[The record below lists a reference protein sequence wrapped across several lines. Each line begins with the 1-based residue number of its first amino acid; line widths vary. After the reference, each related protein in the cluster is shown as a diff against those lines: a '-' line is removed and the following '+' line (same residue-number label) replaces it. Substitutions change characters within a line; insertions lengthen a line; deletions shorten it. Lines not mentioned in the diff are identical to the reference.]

1 MGFYNIAIYDKF
13 EEKISAEIALIK
25 LDLRRWREA
34 YCKAFDEDN
43 NYCQIN
49 EKTVSCYEVERII
62 RKLEGKISGLNT
74 ALEIVSKEKLDEVT
88 CL

>member
-13 EEKISAEIALIK
+13 EQKILAEIDLIK
-25 LDLRRWREA
+25 QDLRIWREA
-34 YCKAFDEDN
+34 YCKAFDEDKD
-43 NYCQIN
+43 YCRIN

-62 RKLEGKISGLNT
+62 RKLEGKISGLKT

-88 CL
+88 CV